1 MLTEFRS
8 RKGLRKSTIME
19 RVRDSI
25 FVVFQGRVLELAYR
39 FLPLAASFPGAPTA
53 RECLAMTE

>member
-1 MLTEFRS
+1 
-8 RKGLRKSTIME
+8 ME

-25 FVVFQGRVLELAYR
+25 FIVFQGRVLELAYR